1 MSGLPPGCR
10 WPCRSNHLL
19 VGGLA
24 VVVENQ
30 GLAAP
35 SLPYGGAVDDE
46 DGKYLAE
53 MLSVLSVTE
62 AWAARTN
69 AAAPRLRPAPC
80 SSLRGDDDRTHPYEL
95 SHTVWR
101 HLSNA
106 VDHLSCLQ
114 ALLGDAKVIHMYAP
128 FTLVRGAL
136 ENACGAVWL
145 LQPARRKERLARRFR
160 LAIGDI
166 RHEVQAGQLMG
177 QAGLQSGQGRVDEIR
192 AIADRAG
199 VDGAALKGGAPY
211 TEIVQAVD
219 ENGPPGSMI
228 LLSWKVCS
236 GFAHGDWWTTKN
248 ASRRTQMPGA
258 AGEGIGTFKI
268 EANLSLL
275 MKVTAL
281 AVGATGYGWQL
292 HDQRC
297 RPPF

>member
-1 MSGLPPGCR
+1 M
-10 WPCRSNHLL
+10 
-19 VGGLA
+19 
-24 VVVENQ
+24 VENHR
-30 GLAAP
+30 LAAP

-53 MLSVLSVTE
+53 MLRVLSETE

-69 AAAPRLRPAPC
+69 AEAPRLRPAPC

-160 LAIGDI
+160 LVIGDM

-177 QAGLQSGQGRVDEIR
+177 QAGPQSGQGRVDEIR

-199 VDGAALKGGAPY
+199 VDGAALKGGASY

-281 AVGATGYGWQL
+281 AVRATGYGWQL

>member
-1 MSGLPPGCR
+1 
-10 WPCRSNHLL
+10 
-19 VGGLA
+19 
-24 VVVENQ
+24 
-30 GLAAP
+30 
-35 SLPYGGAVDDE
+35 VDDE

-53 MLSVLSVTE
+53 MLRVLSETE

-69 AAAPRLRPAPC
+69 AEAPRLRPAC
-80 SSLRGDDDRTHPYEL
+80 HSSLRGDDDRTHPYEL

-166 RHEVQAGQLMG
+166 RHEVQAGELMG
-177 QAGLQSGQGRVDEIR
+177 QAGPQSGPGRVDEIR

-199 VDGAALKGGAPY
+199 VDGAALKGGTSY

-248 ASRRTQMPGA
+248 ASRRAQMPSA

-281 AVGATGYGWQL
+281 AVRTTGYGWQL

>member
-1 MSGLPPGCR
+1 M
-10 WPCRSNHLL
+10 
-19 VGGLA
+19 
-24 VVVENQ
+24 
-30 GLAAP
+30 
-35 SLPYGGAVDDE
+35 DDE

-53 MLSVLSVTE
+53 TLRVLGQTE

-69 AAAPRLRPAPC
+69 AGAPRLRPAAR
-80 SSLRGDDDRTHPYEL
+80 SSLRGDDDRTHPYDL
-95 SHTVWR
+95 SHAVWR

-106 VDHLSCLQ
+106 VDHLSCLR

-145 LQPARRKERLARRFR
+145 IQPAQRKERIARRFR
-160 LAIGDI
+160 LAISDI
-166 RHEVQAGQLMG
+166 RHELQAGELMG
-177 QAGLQSGQGRVDEIR
+177 HTGPQSGQGRVDDIR
-192 AIADRAG
+192 AIAGRAG
-199 VDGAALKGGAPY
+199 VDAAALKGDASY

-219 ENGPPGSMI
+219 GNGPPGSLI

-248 ASRRTQMPGA
+248 ASRRTQIPGV
-258 AGEGIGTFKI
+258 GREEIGTFKI

-281 AVGATGYGWQL
+281 AVRTTGYGWQL

-297 RPPF
+297 CPPF